1 MNSMNQLLGNVGID
15 TSQSILLTKVFLLVL
30 AVLLFNFVVR
40 RIFVRLAVQLKKTEN
55 EWDDALLDAARKPLA
70 WGVWVVG
77 IAWVVGIV

>member
-55 EWDDALLDAARKPLA
+55 EWDDALLL
-70 WGVWVVG
+70 
-77 IAWVVGIV
+77 